1 MSKTRRFEITSFALH
16 ILAMLFMLCDHLW
29 ATLLTSQDWLTWVG
43 RIAFPLFAFML
54 AEGFSLFSYHFRL

>member
-1 MSKTRRFEITSFALH
+1 MKQKFELTSFALH
-16 ILAMLFMLCDHLW
+16 MMAMVLMLCDHLW